1 MKCPCCLNKV
11 VVPICEKYTI
21 KSSIWTSNT
30 SKSTKFIHQP
40 YYCNNCGHIFNKF
53 QPSQKELAKYYNDQV
68 LHIAEDYNVN
78 NRLEIINMFS
88 SKIESKNL
96 MDFGGNSKVSFHK
109 FLEKE
114 GWKVDIVD
122 INDAINF
129 KNKNIITAYFV
140 LEHLTKLEETMNF
153 FNDILTDD
161 GKIIIEVPNSVFYN
175 TDQSGL
181 LYEHQQHFQP
191 SSLEQLFIRH
201 GFSQRYLS
209 YDKCSRDFGFISVF
223 EKSKSNLTFSSINYD
238 VFKNFKI
245 GRDKQIAFDEYPK
258 VFFDK
263 ILNNSKVIVFWGVNA
278 NLEQLLR
285 SNDLTSFQIIT
296 IDINP
301 IKKSFVT
308 PKYDFYTPDEFFLQF
323 SKIFGNEKSIDETS
337 FVITATEHYNIIKNQ
352 LISITDKIHV
362 YDPIGRIKC

>member
-1 MKCPCCLNKV
+1 M
-11 VVPICEKYTI
+11 
-21 KSSIWTSNT
+21 
-30 SKSTKFIHQP
+30 
-40 YYCNNCGHIFNKF
+40 KF
-53 QPSQKELAKYYNDQV
+53 QT
-68 LHIAEDYNVN
+68 
-78 NRLEIINMFS
+78 RF
-88 SKIESKNL
+88 
-96 MDFGGNSKVSFHK
+96 
-109 FLEKE
+109 
-114 GWKVDIVD
+114 
-122 INDAINF
+122 
-129 KNKNIITAYFV
+129 
-140 LEHLTKLEETMNF
+140 
-153 FNDILTDD
+153 
-161 GKIIIEVPNSVFYN
+161 FYN

-323 SKIFGNEKSIDETS
+323 SKIFGNEKSIDEIS

-362 YDPIGRIKC
+362 YDPIGRIECWRSILQQGKSCLISLEKILFNGLDNFHFCCVFVDITYIADRYYSSKTGIVFV